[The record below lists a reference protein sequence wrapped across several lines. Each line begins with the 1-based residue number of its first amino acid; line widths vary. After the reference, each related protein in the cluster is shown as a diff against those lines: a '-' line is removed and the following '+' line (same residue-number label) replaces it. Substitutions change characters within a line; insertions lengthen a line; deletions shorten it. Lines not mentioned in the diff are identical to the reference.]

1 MQTRS
6 TCSTCSCRSPSLGQR
21 YPPLPPEVAKIGY
34 VGGYG
39 IYAPGLHAIGAHLPP
54 GLRQTNNTAELYAA
68 IQAIKLFP
76 SGKIAICT
84 DSSLVVLGATGKA
97 KKWELNNWVGSN
109 GPLSNVEL
117 WKQLLAELDKS
128 DREIQWIKVP
138 SHVGIVGNEEADA
151 LAETGRLSSP
161 LLIQSCASTARH
173 IRRSVPPQRITVRCS
188 TEPNRQDHNPIV
200 VSDSESES
208 ESDTE
213 GTELSPLPVPFDTFA
228 PDHIPVTPATPVLP
242 TRDPRSSPARS
253 PGVIP
258 LGASPATQLL
268 TALDLQLLHTPCDRF
283 LPEGFSTPT
292 GSETSVAPLR
302 FDSGDETISMGSDSD
317 SSASTDVSVPRRKRR
332 KHLVLSE

>member
-1 MQTRS
+1 M
-6 TCSTCSCRSPSLGQR
+6 
-21 YPPLPPEVAKIGY
+21 
-34 VGGYG
+34 
-39 IYAPGLHAIGAHLPP
+39 
-54 GLRQTNNTAELYAA
+54 
-68 IQAIKLFP
+68 
-76 SGKIAICT
+76 
-84 DSSLVVLGATGKA
+84 
-97 KKWELNNWVGSN
+97 
-109 GPLSNVEL
+109 
-117 WKQLLAELDKS
+117 
-128 DREIQWIKVP
+128 
-138 SHVGIVGNEEADA
+138 
-151 LAETGRLSSP
+151 
-161 LLIQSCASTARH
+161 
-173 IRRSVPPQRITVRCS
+173 PPQRITVRCS

-213 GTELSPLPVPFDTFA
+213 GTELSPLPVLFDTFA

-242 TRDPRSSPARS
+242 TRDPRPSPARS

-283 LPEGFSTPT
+283 LPQGFSTPT

-302 FDSGDETISMGSDSD
+302 FDSDDETISMGSDSD